1 MIVKG
6 FAEHWQEQ
14 EQSVRSFRWTVEN
27 FPMRVRDLV
36 DKNEGPLTS
45 GEWTTPNGH
54 KLRVIFTQ
62 DLKLFI
68 QLVATPF
75 PARVELRYE
84 DSVCTDEQKK
94 VDECCLKKKTKP
106 PVLILVLD
114 RFQI

>member
-14 EQSVRSFRWTVEN
+14 EQSVHSFRWTVED
-27 FPMRVRDLV
+27 FPTRMRDLV

-54 KLRVIFTQ
+54 KWRAILTQ

-68 QLVATPF
+68 QLVAAPFQLEWNSGRRTPYVMTNKRRLMNV
-75 PARVELRYE
+75 A
-84 DSVCTDEQKK
+84 
-94 VDECCLKKKTKP
+94 
-106 PVLILVLD
+106 
-114 RFQI
+114 